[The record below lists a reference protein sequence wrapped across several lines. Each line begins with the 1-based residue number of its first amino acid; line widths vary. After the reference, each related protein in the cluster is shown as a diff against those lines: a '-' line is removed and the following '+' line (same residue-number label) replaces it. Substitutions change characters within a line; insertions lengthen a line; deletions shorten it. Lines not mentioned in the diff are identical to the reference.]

1 MNLRLRKKRFKKIN
15 GENPPK
21 WLKLLNCRILP
32 KPQKAGGTLEFE
44 FQISRS
50 EVRKL
55 NDIFTAIEKKN
66 AYKRSTDNL
75 VNTTRILSE
84 RRSARK

>member
-1 MNLRLRKKRFKKIN
+1 MNLRLRKKRFKRIN

-21 WLKLLNCRILP
+21 WLKLLNSRILP
-32 KPQKAGGTLEFE
+32 KPQSAGKTLEFE
-44 FQISRS
+44 FQILRS

-66 AYKRSTDNL
+66 AYKRNTDNL
-75 VNTTRILSE
+75 VNTTQILSE

>member
-1 MNLRLRKKRFKKIN
+1 MNLRLRKKRFKRIN

-21 WLKLLNCRILP
+21 WLKLLNSRILP
-32 KPQKAGGTLEFE
+32 KPQSAGETLEFE
-44 FQISRS
+44 FQIPQS

-55 NDIFTAIEKKN
+55 NDIFATIEKKN

>member
-1 MNLRLRKKRFKKIN
+1 MNLRLRKKRFKRIN

-32 KPQKAGGTLEFE
+32 KPQSTGETLEFE
-44 FQISRS
+44 FQIPRS
-50 EVRKL
+50 EARKL
-55 NDIFTAIEKKN
+55 NAIFTAIEKKN
-66 AYKRSTDNL
+66 AYKGSTDNL